1 MTGST
6 VIIELVG
13 RLLAMLL
20 HILGLYLL
28 QNSRYNNEN
37 QKLLLTH
44 LSLSEVLLC
53 LSGALKHVLTYL
65 NADTAAFYVFALKNT
80 GFSTLYYFMM
90 LALTVDRFCE
100 FYLNIRYPIIWNST
114 KTKYI
119 MGLIWSVSTAFCIV
133 IVLYIPSN
141 SNMVYLI
148 SSLYVYPG
156 CEILC
161 MVAIVFTYGYL
172 FMKLRQSRRV
182 THSASISSSAKSL
195 PSGTTDKSNRSNAS
209 VKRSKRLFVP
219 TFIILTF
226 VIFMV
231 LPDQVYFYL
240 YLQDINVSSIVHDLF
255 AISYCIA
262 YASDAIVYI
271 FMSPQ
276 VRMTLLKKIRLQSYA
291 S

>member
-119 MGLIWSVSTAFCIV
+119 MGLIWGLSTLFCLV

-172 FMKLRQSRRV
+172 FTKLRKSRRV
-182 THSASISSSAKSL
+182 RHTASYSSSAPDF
-195 PSGTTDKSNRSNAS
+195 PSTTSGNSNSKI
-209 VKRSKRLFVP
+209 VIKKPKRFFVP
-219 TFIILTF
+219 TLIISTF
-226 VIFMV
+226 LIFML
-231 LPDQVYFYL
+231 LPDQIYFYL
-240 YLQDINVSSIVHDLF
+240 YLRGIEVSSFVHDLF

-271 FMSPQ
+271 FLSSQ
-276 VRMTLLKKIRLQSYA
+276 VRMTLLKKIRLRNYTS
-291 S
+291 